1 MPFALF
7 EASRISLMF
16 QGSKYS
22 PRFCQIINLT
32 LTQILVLHNIPI
44 IDKLYLLFCLYLPL
58 WFVGLFAFLCIFPDS
73 DSTSGFHTLLSAAW
87 LYS

>member
-73 DSTSGFHTLLSAAW
+73 DSTSGFHTLLSAAL